1 MDPFTGGWTANL
13 SKSRRHTNHQFAS
26 ATMNFEVT
34 GDVVSLAYAGINAA
48 GKQESNRIVLH
59 ADGLEHPLSEAPG
72 VVVLSQWVGTHRIET
87 RASKGENVLGHG
99 SYEVSSD
106 GSALT
111 ATVSGTDAG
120 GASFEQ
126 VIVFD
131 RQEGGE

>member
-13 SKSRRHTNHQFAS
+13 SKSRRHANHQFVS

-34 GDVVSLAYAGINAA
+34 GDVVSLTYAGINAA
-48 GKQESNRIVLH
+48 GKQESNRMVLH
-59 ADGLEHPLSEAPG
+59 ADGLEHLLSEAPG

-87 RASKGENVLGHG
+87 QASKGDNVLGRG

-106 GSALT
+106 GSVLT
-111 ATVSGTDAG
+111 ATVSGIDAS

-131 RQEGGE
+131 RR